1 MDTFES
7 ASSLNN
13 NNIHRNTWSNYPAE
27 CYSSSVDYYRSY
39 GAARKKKTV

>member
-7 ASSLNN
+7 ASSSNN
-13 NNIHRNTWSNYPAE
+13 NTHRNTWSNYPSE

-39 GAARKKKTV
+39 GNARKYN